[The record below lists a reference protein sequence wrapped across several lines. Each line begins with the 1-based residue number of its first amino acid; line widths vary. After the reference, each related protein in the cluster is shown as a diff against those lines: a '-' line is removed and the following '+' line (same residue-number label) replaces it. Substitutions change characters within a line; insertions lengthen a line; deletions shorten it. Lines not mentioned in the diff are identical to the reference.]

1 MNDRE
6 LQQFVI
12 DELEFDPSIDAADIG
27 VAAEN
32 GVVTLTG
39 HVSTYVQKLAAE
51 RAAWRVK
58 GVRAIAQEIMVRL
71 PTDKK
76 TNDDEIAQ
84 RAVNILAWSAPAL
97 ADGIKVRVAEGYVT
111 LTGTVRWNYQ
121 RRAMESAIARLS
133 GVRGVINSIALEPA
147 AKQADVESRIAKALQ
162 RHAAVEAE
170 RIRVSIHEGRVCL
183 DGEVDNWEERMAV
196 EQAAWAAPGVHSV
209 DDQLRIA

>member
-58 GVRAIAQEIMVRL
+58 GVRAIAQEITVRL

-76 TNDDEIAQ
+76 TNDDEIANSRAGRRIVHRLTDAGSPAQQ
-84 RAVNILAWSAPAL
+84 RS
-97 ADGIKVRVAEGYVT
+97 T
-111 LTGTVRWNYQ
+111 
-121 RRAMESAIARLS
+121 
-133 GVRGVINSIALEPA
+133 
-147 AKQADVESRIAKALQ
+147 
-162 RHAAVEAE
+162 
-170 RIRVSIHEGRVCL
+170 
-183 DGEVDNWEERMAV
+183 
-196 EQAAWAAPGVHSV
+196 AAPSMRP
-209 DDQLRIA
+209 LRKSWSDSFARSS